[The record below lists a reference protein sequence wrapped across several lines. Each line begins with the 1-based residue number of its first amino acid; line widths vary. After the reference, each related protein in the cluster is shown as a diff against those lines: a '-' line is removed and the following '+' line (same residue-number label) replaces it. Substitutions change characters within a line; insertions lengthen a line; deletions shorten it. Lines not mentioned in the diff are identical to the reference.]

1 MTDFLYKLRGSLYS
15 KTSNIALVVTLIG
28 AAEQLIPGMLAA
40 VIPAHFTGLVISALG
55 VVFWLLRW
63 VTSKPLEIK

>member
-15 KTSNIALVVTLIG
+15 KTSNVALVVALIG

-40 VIPAHFTGLVISALG
+40 VIPAQFTGLVISALG

-63 VTSKPLEIK
+63 VTSKPLEVK